1 MRTILVAVFLLLTG
15 CASTPRATV
24 TYPYARPDFVKPVDW
39 EDCDPA
45 AHRAAD
51 ALYQSV
57 QSGSAGYGT
66 WGIAG
71 MIAARGSAAQD
82 EPEHRRLRDERYE
95 DEMKRCLQGKGY
107 PVAPVRPPPAG
118 FTK

>member
-1 MRTILVAVFLLLTG
+1 
-15 CASTPRATV
+15 
-24 TYPYARPDFVKPVDW
+24 
-39 EDCDPA
+39 
-45 AHRAAD
+45 
-51 ALYQSV
+51 
-57 QSGSAGYGT
+57 
-66 WGIAG
+66 